1 MIKDIVVIDDLVNE
15 IYQVEIEQA
24 LLAEMGPAWF
34 LLDDVAYPGQAV
46 KHRQPGI
53 VHPMFE
59 ENKGI
64 MSPLYHLAVPL
75 VYEAVTRI
83 NFKFKNIIRGR
94 SFIQFPTPASNVNH
108 AHIDTN
114 ESHLVVLYYV
124 NDADG
129 ETVIYNQTADD
140 IPNLPGFDT
149 QQLSVKQRV
158 SPKRGRVVM
167 FNGRHYHSSSTPTT
181 NKRCVINFDISGFN

>member
-1 MIKDIVVIDDLVNE
+1 MIKDVIIIDDFINE
-15 IYQVEIEQA
+15 TYQVELENA
-24 LLAEMGPAWF
+24 LMAEMGPAWF
-34 LLDDVAYPGQAV
+34 LLDDVAYPGQSV

-59 ENKGI
+59 ENNGI

-83 NFKFKNIIRGR
+83 EFKFNKIIRGR
-94 SFIQFPTPASNVNH
+94 SFIQFPTATTHTNH

-114 ESHLVVLYYV
+114 EPHLVVLYYV

-140 IPNLPGFDT
+140 IPNLPGFDNT
-149 QQLSVKQRV
+149 LLTVNQRV
-158 SPKRGRVVM
+158 MPKRGRVVM
-167 FNGRHYHSSSTPTT
+167 FDGRRYHSSSTPT
-181 NKRCVINFDISGFN
+181 NNRRCIINFDVAGRL